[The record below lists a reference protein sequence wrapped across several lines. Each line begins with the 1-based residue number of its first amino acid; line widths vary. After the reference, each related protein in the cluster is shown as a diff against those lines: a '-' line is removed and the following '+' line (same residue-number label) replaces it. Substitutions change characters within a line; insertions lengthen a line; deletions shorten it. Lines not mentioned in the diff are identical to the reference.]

1 MPSTARTQRPV
12 RRRLTEVRPWFVAV
26 LSAGLVL
33 LIVIGLTL
41 LQDELSQAT
50 RALLLVVPVIIA
62 AVLGSRWVAY
72 AIAGLATVAFTLSVP
87 PIGAISFVAVDDALA
102 LVVFLAVAVVVSTLV
117 SNRIDTL
124 AEADEQRRL
133 LLRSV
138 SHDLRTPLAT
148 IKGAATE
155 LLEGE
160 VTEPAARQRMLELV
174 DLEATRLDR
183 LVGNLLAMSRIEA
196 GAMTPRLVPTDVGPV
211 VQAAARRFTL
221 GAPVVAVE
229 VEVEDDLPL
238 IRLDEVQISQV
249 VDNLIDNAVRHSSA
263 GDTVTVTVRL
273 EGARL
278 RIDVIDRGPGIAP
291 EDVEDLFEPF
301 HSGATAGSSGLGL
314 ATCRAIVDLH
324 GGTLT
329 VDDDHGRG
337 TRFTVLLPA

>member
-1 MPSTARTQRPV
+1 MGSTTATDRRVWGRLSAARPTY
-12 RRRLTEVRPWFVAV
+12 VAI

-33 LIVIGLTL
+33 LIVTGLTL
-41 LQDELSQAT
+41 LQHDLSQAT
-50 RALLLVVPVIIA
+50 RALLLVVPVVIA
-62 AVLGSRWVAY
+62 AVLGTRWVAY

-87 PIGAISFVAVDDALA
+87 PIGAISFAAIDDAIALA
-102 LVVFLAVAVVVSTLV
+102 VFFAVAVVVSTLV

-148 IKGAATE
+148 IRGAATE

-196 GAMTPRLVPTDVGPV
+196 GAMTPRLAPTDVGPV
-211 VQAAARRFTL
+211 LRAAARRFGL
-221 GAPVVAVE
+221 GAPVVGVE
-229 VEVEDDLPL
+229 VVVADDLPL
-238 IRLDEVQISQV
+238 VRLDEVQISQV
-249 VDNLIDNAVRHSSA
+249 VDNLIDNAVRHSPV
-263 GDTVTVTVRL
+263 GETVTVTAAL
-273 EGARL
+273 ERDRL
-278 RIDVIDRGPGIAP
+278 RIDVFDRGAGIAA
-291 EDVEDLFEPF
+291 EDVEALFEPF
-301 HSGATAGSSGLGL
+301 RSGATAGSSGLGL
-314 ATCRAIVDLH
+314 ATCRAIVHLH